1 MPTTTYPD
9 GSVAPEPGKGSDD
22 RSMDKGSRRSRRQR
36 FPADQNAPQVGRD
49 LARGVLADPRWPVD
63 SQTREDTIVVV
74 NELVTASCVAG
85 AGTIELDVEV
95 HRRHVTVFVR
105 DDRPRE
111 GRGSPE
117 ETSARSMLL
126 DAITTSR
133 SVYHDWDRTVTVAQ
147 IRRNDTPPGRHLSVV
162 Q

>member
-1 MPTTTYPD
+1 VTTPTYPD
-9 GSVAPEPGKGSDD
+9 GSASPEPEKGP
-22 RSMDKGSRRSRRQR
+22 RRSRRQR
-36 FPADQNAPQVGRD
+36 LAADQTAPQVARE
-49 LARGVLADPRWPVD
+49 LARGALADPRWPVD

-85 AGTIELDVEV
+85 ANNIELDVEV

-111 GRGSPE
+111 GRVSLE

-133 SVYHDWDRTVTVAQ
+133 SVYHDWDCTVSVAQ
-147 IRRNDTPPGRHLSVV
+147 IRRTETREARHLSVV
-162 Q
+162 R

>member
-1 MPTTTYPD
+1 LPDHAEGNPVTKTSPD
-9 GSVAPEPGKGSDD
+9 GSVAPEP
-22 RSMDKGSRRSRRQR
+22 DKGSRRSRRQR
-36 FPADQNAPQVGRD
+36 FAADQSAPQVGRD
-49 LARGVLADPRWPVD
+49 LARGALADPRWPVD

-85 AGTIELDVEV
+85 ATNVELDVEV

-111 GRGSPE
+111 GRGSLE

-133 SVYHDWDRTVTVAQ
+133 SVYHDWDCTVTVAQ
-147 IRRNDTPPGRHLSVV
+147 IRRNDTPGGRHLSVV
-162 Q
+162 R